1 MMKIQKERQKREF
14 SRRDREKS
22 KKWREKDKRVLFE
35 RVKEKY
41 LMFRKMRV
49 NLLRVDPTIKL
60 KKSSSSAQRKRSK
73 KRDEKKPTHIGGC
86 RAGLRSKNGQID
98 SHQLESL
105 LHKEEDE
112 EEKKVVDN
120 IAEDTF
126 DKQESTV
133 KEDLI
138 EETVNEECTEP

>member
-1 MMKIQKERQKREF
+1 
-14 SRRDREKS
+14 
-22 KKWREKDKRVLFE
+22 
-35 RVKEKY
+35 
-41 LMFRKMRV
+41 
-49 NLLRVDPTIKL
+49 
-60 KKSSSSAQRKRSK
+60 
-73 KRDEKKPTHIGGC
+73 
-86 RAGLRSKNGQID
+86 
-98 SHQLESL
+98 L